1 MLIQLGMMAGPAEQ
15 LFTPDEYLAF
25 ERASETKH
33 EYFNGRIYAMAGA
46 SLAHNMIC
54 HNLGAELHAKLEGG
68 KCRALGSDMR
78 VKVPATGLYTY
89 PDAVVV
95 CGKPILE
102 DNEMDTLLN
111 PKVIFEVLSRTTERY
126 DRGEKFIHFQS
137 VESLTDYVLISQDR
151 KRVEVFTRGEAGQW
165 IVSRV
170 EPPERIIQL
179 RSIGCALE
187 VDELYDGVEF
197 GQTAPLRDVT
207 AEQR

>member
-1 MLIQLGMMAGPAEQ
+1 MGTMAGPAEQ
-15 LFTPDEYLAF
+15 LFTPAEYLAF

-33 EYFNGRIYAMAGA
+33 EYFSGRIYAMAGA
-46 SLAHNMIC
+46 SLAHNQVC
-54 HNLGAELHAKLEGG
+54 SNLMRGLGNLLDGSP
-68 KCRALGSDMR
+68 CRVLGSDMR
-78 VKVPATGLYTY
+78 VKVPATGLHTY

-137 VESLTDYVLISQDR
+137 VESLTNYVLVSQDR
-151 KRVEVFTRGEAGQW
+151 WRVEVFTRGDAGQW

-170 EPPERIIQL
+170 EPPKREL
-179 RSIGCALE
+179 SLPSIGCTLDVE
-187 VDELYDGVEF
+187 VLYEGVEIA
-197 GQTAPLRDVT
+197 QAAPLRDVT
-207 AEQR
+207 TEPR